1 MKPYTEKHNARRAAK
16 AHLGE
21 TATEGVDFT
30 IEPSGDGWR
39 WRDGSSR
46 RAEAAEILA
55 NAPQIAQEPQVAPS
69 GKVTKG
75 ATVLALLQR
84 PDGATN
90 AEMMEATGWQTHSV
104 RGFLAGKQ
112 LKATGYRAER
122 FTREGGAPAY
132 RAVKLDA

>member
-1 MKPYTEKHNARRAAK
+1 MTTTALALIQNTLPSRRDPDR
-16 AHLGE
+16 LGE
-21 TATEGVDFT
+21 IAAAG
-30 IEPSGDGWR
+30 
-39 WRDGSSR
+39 
-46 RAEAAEILA
+46 RAE
-55 NAPQIAQEPQVAPS
+55 APQIAQDGQVAPA

-122 FTREGGAPAY
+122 FTREGGAAAY
-132 RAVKLDA
+132 RAQKLDA